1 MNSPKLKTQ
10 ERLGA
15 WPKLGLSLG
24 LVASLWPAYALPAQ
38 AAEPSPTSSSYSA
51 AAVPVSG
58 TRAVTLTL
66 QGSNINEYLV
76 AETPNFLNTSWTL
89 FSPNGSS
96 FLAADGQMV
105 EVMYLPY
112 ILSAGDGTKTIYVKY
127 RNGALEQSAV
137 MTVVITLQEG
147 IACTLGPSEPL
158 PLTGCEGLP
167 LTPISE
173 ADKARYRLG
182 VSPTRGEYVPES
194 FIFSGDYI
202 RSNSSTTVY
211 CVTKDMTLRPFMDE
225 TSFFTQTL
233 TFLPVKWVRDNT
245 LSQFTQEAPMLLRQD
260 VGLVKFETDPKVYY
274 FVQDP
279 FDPNH
284 GILHWISTEE
294 LAEYIAGDTWAN
306 YVIDINPTLAESF
319 DIGTPYLTVDDVN
332 AANIDL
338 SNFRSRQLLNER
350 SATTVDTGV
359 VSNLWQQGGQALRSA
374 ATYLIQSFQAISD
387 LFRKN

>member
-1 MNSPKLKTQ
+1 
-10 ERLGA
+10 
-15 WPKLGLSLG
+15 
-24 LVASLWPAYALPAQ
+24 
-38 AAEPSPTSSSYSA
+38 
-51 AAVPVSG
+51 
-58 TRAVTLTL
+58 
-66 QGSNINEYLV
+66 
-76 AETPNFLNTSWTL
+76 
-89 FSPNGSS
+89 
-96 FLAADGQMV
+96 
-105 EVMYLPY
+105 
-112 ILSAGDGTKTIYVKY
+112 
-127 RNGALEQSAV
+127 
-137 MTVVITLQEG
+137 
-147 IACTLGPSEPL
+147 
-158 PLTGCEGLP
+158 
-167 LTPISE
+167 
-173 ADKARYRLG
+173 
-182 VSPTRGEYVPES
+182 
-194 FIFSGDYI
+194 
-202 RSNSSTTVY
+202 
-211 CVTKDMTLRPFMDE
+211 
-225 TSFFTQTL
+225 
-233 TFLPVKWVRDNT
+233 
-245 LSQFTQEAPMLLRQD
+245 MLLRQD